1 MSDWPLILRLLATA
15 VAIGL
20 TVWAFSEGA
29 MVPAVIGIAATI
41 FVVKRSFLSQ
51 I

>member
-1 MSDWPLILRLLATA
+1 MTDWPLFMRLLVTA
-15 VAIGL
+15 VVIGL

-41 FVVKRSFLSQ
+41 FVVKRAFLSQ
-51 I
+51 V